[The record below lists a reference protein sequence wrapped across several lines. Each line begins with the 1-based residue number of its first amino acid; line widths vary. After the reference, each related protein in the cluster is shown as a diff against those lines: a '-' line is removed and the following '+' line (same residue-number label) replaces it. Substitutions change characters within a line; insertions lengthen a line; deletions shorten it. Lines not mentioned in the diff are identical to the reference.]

1 MAPPTEKLA
10 QSLERLQ
17 ELQAEHGS
25 SAIRSKDLSRAD
37 RERLLKN
44 GFIQEVMKGWYI
56 SARPDE
62 AHGESTAWYA
72 SFWSFC
78 GSYLDERFGED
89 WCLSPEQSLTLYAGQ
104 RSVPKQLLVRSP
116 KASNNLVQLPHGT
129 SILDIQASLPDP
141 KDRTKH
147 DGLNFFSLESAL
159 IAAGPSYYRQFPT
172 DARAVLSMVKHSSG
186 ILSRIL
192 EGGHSSIAGRLA
204 GAFRNIGRPRLAD
217 DIVASMEAAGFYVRE
232 MDPFEASSPILFD
245 KRETSPHINRIKL
258 LWESMREQVIDSF
271 PGAPGIPRG
280 VKAYL
285 KKVDDVYATDAYNSL
300 SIEGYQV
307 TKELIERVRSG
318 RWNPDANAMD
328 RAHRDAMAARG
339 YWQCFQQVH
348 LSVEEVL
355 RGQNAGEVLDRDHG
369 QWYRELFA
377 PSVNAGL
384 LKASDL
390 AGYRNG
396 PVFIRG
402 SMHVPIRSDLVPEVM
417 EVFFELLEAEPSAA
431 VRVVLGHF
439 IFVYI
444 HPYFDG
450 NGRIGR
456 FLMNVMLASGGYPW
470 TVIPVAQRKAYMDA
484 LEAASVSHE
493 IVPLTRFIGE
503 LVGETS

>member
-1 MAPPTEKLA
+1 MAPSTEKLA

-17 ELQAEHGS
+17 ALQAEHGS
-25 SAIRSKDLSRAD
+25 SAIRSKDLLRAD

-56 SARPDE
+56 LARPDE
-62 AHGESTAWYA
+62 TRGESTAWYA

-89 WCLSPEQSLTLYAGQ
+89 WSLSPEQSLTLYAGQ
-104 RSVPKQLLVRSP
+104 RSVPKQLLVRSQ

-129 SILDIQASLPDP
+129 SILDIQALLPDS
-141 KDRTKH
+141 KDRFRYE
-147 DGLNFFSLESAL
+147 GLNLFSLESAL
-159 IAAGPSYYRQFPT
+159 IAAGPGYYRQFPT
-172 DARAVLSMVKHSSG
+172 DARAALSMVKHSSE
-186 ILSRIL
+186 ILARLL
-192 EGGHSSIAGRLA
+192 EGAHSSIAGRLA
-204 GAFRNIGRPRLAD
+204 GAFRNIGRQRIAD
-217 DIVASMEAAGFYVRE
+217 DILASMESAGFQVRE
-232 MDPFEASSPILFD
+232 TDPFEAPSPLTFD

-258 LWESMREQVIDSF
+258 LWQTMREPVIDSF
-271 PGAPGIPRG
+271 PQAPGIPRG
-280 VKAYL
+280 VKSYL
-285 KKVDDVYATDAYNSL
+285 KSVDDGYATDAYNSL

-318 RWNPDANAMD
+318 QWNPDTNEAD

-339 YWQCFQQVH
+339 YWQCFQKVH
-348 LSVEEVL
+348 LSVKEVL
-355 RGQNAGEVLDRDHG
+355 LGKNAGQVLDREHG

-402 SMHVPIRSDLVPEVM
+402 SMHVPIRSDVVPEVM

-439 IFVYI
+439 FFVYI

-470 TVIPVAQRKAYMDA
+470 TVIPVAQRNAYMDA
-484 LEAASVSHE
+484 LEAASVSQD
-493 IVPLTRFIGE
+493 IIPLTQFVGGLIGK
-503 LVGETS
+503 TS